1 MSNRSLSEL
10 EKAVG
15 ANPES
20 PALRHLLG
28 AHYAQVGRYE
38 EAERELYRAISL
50 DPQAHIARMQ
60 LGLLYLTSG
69 DPHRAISTWQQLE
82 SLDDANA
89 LKSFKRGL
97 EALIR
102 DDFAGCTRWLNQG
115 IAQNQANPALNGDMR
130 QMLARVAAHLAA
142 HKEPGVPESVRV
154 ERQPG
159 GEVSSGK
166 EPESLVRTDFS
177 LYGTRH

>member
-1 MSNRSLSEL
+1 LSEL

-15 ANPES
+15 SDPES

-50 DPQAHIARMQ
+50 DPEAHVARLQ
-60 LGLLYLTSG
+60 LGMLYLTKG
-69 DPHRAISTWQQLE
+69 DPHRAISTWRSLE

-89 LKSFKRGL
+89 LKLFKRGL

-115 IAQNQANPALNGDMR
+115 IAHNNANPALNEDMR
-130 QMLARVAAHLAA
+130 QVLARVAPYAKPRILDSA
-142 HKEPGVPESVRV
+142 RV
-154 ERQPG
+154 ER
-159 GEVSSGK
+159 
-166 EPESLVRTDFS
+166 EPAQVRTDFS

>member
-1 MSNRSLSEL
+1 MSNTTLSEL

-15 ANPES
+15 ADPES

-50 DPQAHIARMQ
+50 DPQAHVARMQ
-60 LGLLYLTSG
+60 LGLLYLTKK
-69 DPHRAISTWQQLE
+69 DPHRAISTWRPLE

-115 IAQNQANPALNGDMR
+115 IVHNNANPALNEDMR
-130 QMLARVAAHLAA
+130 QILARVAPYDKPHILD
-142 HKEPGVPESVRV
+142 SVRV
-154 ERQPG
+154 ERELAVEVRPG
-159 GEVSSGK
+159 NEA
-166 EPESLVRTDFS
+166 ESQVRTDFS

>member
-1 MSNRSLSEL
+1 MSDNQLIEL

-20 PALRHLLG
+20 PHLRHLLG
-28 AHYAQVGRYE
+28 ARYAQAGRYE

-50 DPQAHIARMQ
+50 DPRAHVARLQ
-60 LGLLYLTSG
+60 LGLLYLTKG
-69 DPHRAISTWQQLE
+69 DPHRAVSTWQALE
-82 SLDDANA
+82 SLDDADA

-102 DDFAGCTRWLNQG
+102 DDFEACARWLNQG
-115 IAQNQANPALNGDMR
+115 IAHNSANPALNEDMR
-130 QMLARVAAHLAA
+130 LILARVARHHTPKIDA
-142 HKEPGVPESVRV
+142 ES
-154 ERQPG
+154 E
-159 GEVSSGK
+159 
-166 EPESLVRTDFS
+166 VRTDFS

>member
-1 MSNRSLSEL
+1 
-10 EKAVG
+10 
-15 ANPES
+15 
-20 PALRHLLG
+20 
-28 AHYAQVGRYE
+28 
-38 EAERELYRAISL
+38 
-50 DPQAHIARMQ
+50 MQ

-115 IAQNQANPALNGDMR
+115 ISQNSANPALNGDMR
-130 QMLARVAAHLAA
+130 QILARVAQRVSAR
-142 HKEPGVPESVRV
+142 VPDSVR
-154 ERQPG
+154 G
-159 GEVSSGK
+159 GR
-166 EPESLVRTDFS
+166 EPEAMVGPEKEVESQVRTDFS

>member
-1 MSNRSLSEL
+1 MMSDKRLIEL

-15 ANPES
+15 ANPEN

-50 DPQAHIARMQ
+50 DPQAHVARMQ

-82 SLDDANA
+82 SLDDTNA
-89 LKSFKRGL
+89 LKSFKQGL

-115 IAQNQANPALNGDMR
+115 IAQNSAYPALNGDMR
-130 QMLARVAAHLAA
+130 QLLARVAQHLSPQMP
-142 HKEPGVPESVRV
+142 HGLRV
-154 ERQPG
+154 EREEAGSQ
-159 GEVSSGK
+159 
-166 EPESLVRTDFS
+166 VRTDFS

>member
-1 MSNRSLSEL
+1 MSTGTLSEL

-15 ANPES
+15 AAPES
-20 PALRHLLG
+20 AALRHLLG

-50 DPQAHIARMQ
+50 DPRADVARMQ
-60 LGLLYLTSG
+60 LGLLYLTKG
-69 DPHRAISTWQQLE
+69 DPHRAISTWWPLE
-82 SLDDANA
+82 ALDDANA

-115 IAQNQANPALNGDMR
+115 IAQNMANPALNENMR
-130 QMLARVAAHLAA
+130 QVLARVAPYG
-142 HKEPGVPESVRV
+142 KPRVPDRVRV
-154 ERQPG
+154 EPAPG
-159 GEVSSGK
+159 IEVSPGDEAKS
-166 EPESLVRTDFS
+166 PVRTDFS

>member
-1 MSNRSLSEL
+1 MSRTLSEL
-10 EKAVG
+10 EQAVG
-15 ANPES
+15 ANPEN

-28 AHYAQVGRYE
+28 AHYAQIGRYE

-115 IAQNQANPALNGDMR
+115 IAHNNANPALNEDMR
-130 QMLARVAAHLAA
+130 QILVRVAPYDKPRTPAHVPDGARV
-142 HKEPGVPESVRV
+142 EPAES
-154 ERQPG
+154 Q
-159 GEVSSGK
+159 
-166 EPESLVRTDFS
+166 VRTDFS

>member
-1 MSNRSLSEL
+1 MMSNRTLGEL

-15 ANPES
+15 ADPES

-28 AHYAQVGRYE
+28 ARYAQVGRYE

-50 DPQAHIARMQ
+50 DPQAHVARMQ
-60 LGLLYLTSG
+60 LGMLYLTKR
-69 DPHRAISTWQQLE
+69 DPHRAISTWRALE

-102 DDFAGCTRWLNQG
+102 DDFAGCIRWLNEG
-115 IAQNQANPALNGDMR
+115 IAHNIDNPALNEDMR
-130 QMLARVAAHLAA
+130 KILARVAPYG
-142 HKEPGVPESVRV
+142 KPRVPDSVRV
-154 ERQPG
+154 EPAAG
-159 GEVSSGK
+159 VEVSPGDAAKS
-166 EPESLVRTDFS
+166 PVRTDFS

>member
-1 MSNRSLSEL
+1 MSDRTLSEL
-10 EKAVG
+10 EKAVS
-15 ANPES
+15 ADSEN

-28 AHYAQVGRYE
+28 AHYAQVGRME

-60 LGLLYLTSG
+60 LGMVYLTKG
-69 DPHRAISTWQQLE
+69 EPHRAVSTLGPLE

-115 IAQNQANPALNGDMR
+115 IAQNSTNPALNADMR
-130 QMLARVAAHLAA
+130 QILARVAPYD
-142 HKEPGVPESVRV
+142 KPPEA
-154 ERQPG
+154 QTQ
-159 GEVSSGK
+159 
-166 EPESLVRTDFS
+166 VRTDFS